1 MAARGGAPG
10 SIAIIEVAL
19 ALVLVGPA
27 WGCDDRKEP
36 DPALGVSAS
45 LPAPSPAPVPG
56 ARAAGEANSASAA
69 ALPHAPAAA
78 AAPASTDGDSRAE
91 GGEDTSYLL
100 SQLRNAPLFRVR
112 VAAAL
117 ALGRRRGPRVEKGL
131 IEALGDDHP
140 AVRTAAASALS
151 RSGSAAAS
159 QALKR
164 AQEGEPDE
172 KVARAFGR
180 AQQAQANKAAP
191 AAGRSSS
198 GGLYLSLSR
207 VRAQGALD
215 ASLLE
220 RADAAARSRA
230 AGLGSALL
238 APIGETS
245 AAAQAVLSREARTG
259 YQLEVTVGLEEVDG
273 GTRAT
278 ANVLVATYP
287 GRSIRGSAKG
297 AATAQGDPRSP
308 ELQRMAIEHAIGS
321 AFASLPRMLVAESR

>member
-1 MAARGGAPG
+1 MAARGGAVG
-10 SIAIIEVAL
+10 SIAFIGAGL

-27 WGCDDRKEP
+27 SGCDDRRPP
-36 DPALGVSAS
+36 DPPLGVSPS
-45 LPAPSPAPVPG
+45 LPAPPAPVPEV
-56 ARAAGEANSASAA
+56 ATTREANSASAA
-69 ALPHAPAAA
+69 AVPQAPAAA
-78 AAPASTDGDSRAE
+78 ALAPTDGDSRAE

-100 SQLRNAPLFRVR
+100 SQLKNAQAFRVR

-117 ALGRRRGPRVEKGL
+117 ALGRRRGPHVEKGL

-140 AVRTAAASALS
+140 AVRTAAANALS
-151 RSGSAAAS
+151 RFGSAAAN

-180 AQQAQANKAAP
+180 AQQAQATKAAP
-191 AAGRSSS
+191 AGDRSSS
-198 GGLYLSLSR
+198 GGLYLSVAK

-230 AGLGSALL
+230 ARLGSALI
-238 APIGETS
+238 APIDETS
-245 AAAQAVLSREARTG
+245 AAAQAVLNREGRTG
-259 YQLEVTVGLEEVDG
+259 YQLEVIVGLEEVNG

>member
-1 MAARGGAPG
+1 MAARGGAPD
-10 SIAIIEVAL
+10 SIAFIEAVL

-27 WGCDDRKEP
+27 WACDDRRPP

-45 LPAPSPAPVPG
+45 LPAPSPAPVPET
-56 ARAAGEANSASAA
+56 RAAREANGASAA

-78 AAPASTDGDSRAE
+78 APPPMDGDSRAE

-100 SQLRNAPLFRVR
+100 SQLRNAQPFRVR

-140 AVRTAAASALS
+140 GVRTAAASALS
-151 RSGSAAAS
+151 RFGSAAAN
-159 QALKR
+159 QALTR

-180 AQQAQANKAAP
+180 AQQAQATKVAP
-191 AAGRSSS
+191 AEDRSSS
-198 GGLYLSLSR
+198 GGLYLSLSK

-230 AGLGSALL
+230 ARLGSALI
-238 APIGETS
+238 APIGES
-245 AAAQAVLSREARTG
+245 AATAQAVLSREARTG
-259 YQLEVTVGLEEVDG
+259 YQLEVTVGLEEVNG